1 LVSKKSPLTRL
12 VPFEHKIRGQAAP
25 EGAQTLQEVVAAGF
39 SSERKLP
46 RPLDADFHLVA
57 RTQSE
62 RFRDNGGNTYGEAV
76 APFGDLHGSAPW
88 IYSIGIVYPSPN
100 PVNVA
105 ARASRLTPAWRRAP
119 NRPANGRQERRGNM
133 NLSAAA
139 PVTAGAISARIDR
152 LPATRT
158 MWTMI
163 ALLGFGMF
171 FELYDLLFTAYVAPS
186 LVKSGVLT
194 AKTAGLFGTT
204 GVASFIAALFTGL
217 FIGTILC
224 GFLADRYG
232 RRAIFTWSL
241 IWYSA
246 ANIMV
251 SVQTDAFGLNLW
263 RLVSGIGLGVEMV
276 TIGAYLSELAPKG
289 FRGRAF
295 AVNQAIGFTCVPI
308 ISFLAWLLVPTAP
321 FGVEGWRWVVLIGAL
336 AAPIVVFLR
345 RGLPESPRWLA
356 KHGRLAEADRVLS
369 AIEAKVAAEYGR
381 PLPPPG
387 PGEPVAPASRFLDLW
402 LPGIRG
408 RVILMSI
415 FNIFQTVGFYG
426 FSNWVPSL
434 LVKQGITVSTS
445 LGYTT
450 VIALAA
456 PVGPLIGFFLGD
468 RFERKWIIVA
478 AAFVILVAG
487 LVFGQAS
494 TAALII
500 AMGVM
505 LTLGNNIMSYSFHAY
520 QQELFPTGIRARAAG
535 FVYSWSRLSVI
546 FSSFVIAF
554 VLDAFGAPGVF
565 VFIAAAMAVV
575 MATIG
580 IFGPRTTNLALEEIA
595 R

>member
-1 LVSKKSPLTRL
+1 MNDSGGGARL
-12 VPFEHKIRGQAAP
+12 
-25 EGAQTLQEVVAAGF
+25 
-39 SSERKLP
+39 S
-46 RPLDADFHLVA
+46 
-57 RTQSE
+57 
-62 RFRDNGGNTYGEAV
+62 
-76 APFGDLHGSAPW
+76 
-88 IYSIGIVYPSPN
+88 
-100 PVNVA
+100 
-105 ARASRLTPAWRRAP
+105 
-119 NRPANGRQERRGNM
+119 
-133 NLSAAA
+133 
-139 PVTAGAISARIDR
+139 AGAISARIDR

-158 MWTMI
+158 IWTYI

-194 AKTAGLFGTT
+194 ARTAGLFGTT

-241 IWYSA
+241 LWYSA

-251 SVQTDAFGLNLW
+251 ALQTDAFGLNLW
-263 RLVSGIGLGVEMV
+263 RLVSGIGLGVEIV

-289 FRGRAF
+289 MRGRAF
-295 AVNQAIGFTCVPI
+295 AVNQAIGFVCVPVA
-308 ISFLAWLLVPTAP
+308 SFLAYVLVPAAP
-321 FGVEGWRWVVLIGAL
+321 FGIEGWRWVVLIGAL
-336 AAPIVVFLR
+336 AAPVVVFLR

-356 KHGRLAEADRVLS
+356 KHGRLDEADRVLS
-369 AIEAKVAAEYGR
+369 SIEAKVEAEYGK

-387 PGEPVAPASRFLDLW
+387 PEEPISPASGFMDLW
-402 LPGIRG
+402 IPGVRG
-408 RVILMSI
+408 RVILMSV
-415 FNIFQTVGFYG
+415 FNIFQTIGFYG

-434 LVKQGITVSTS
+434 LVKQGITISTS

-450 VIALAA
+450 LIALAA

-478 AAFVILVAG
+478 AAGLILVCG
-487 LVFGQAS
+487 LVFGQ
-494 TAALII
+494 TREAALII
-500 AMGVM
+500 AMGVA

-546 FSSFVIAF
+546 FSSFIIAF
-554 VLDAFGAPGVF
+554 ILDEFGAFGVF
-565 VFIAAAMAVV
+565 VFIAAAMAIV

-580 IFGPRTTNLALEEIA
+580 IFGPRTTNLALERIA
-595 R
+595 H

>member
-1 LVSKKSPLTRL
+1 MNDTAGAPL
-12 VPFEHKIRGQAAP
+12 
-25 EGAQTLQEVVAAGF
+25 
-39 SSERKLP
+39 S
-46 RPLDADFHLVA
+46 
-57 RTQSE
+57 
-62 RFRDNGGNTYGEAV
+62 
-76 APFGDLHGSAPW
+76 
-88 IYSIGIVYPSPN
+88 
-100 PVNVA
+100 
-105 ARASRLTPAWRRAP
+105 
-119 NRPANGRQERRGNM
+119 
-133 NLSAAA
+133 
-139 PVTAGAISARIDR
+139 AGAISARIDR

-158 MWTMI
+158 IWTYV

-194 AKTAGLFGTT
+194 AQTRGLFGAT

-241 IWYSA
+241 LWYSA

-251 SVQTDAFGLNLW
+251 ALQTDAFGLNLW
-263 RLVSGIGLGVEMV
+263 RLVSGIGLGVEIV

-289 FRGRAF
+289 MRGRAF
-295 AVNQAIGFTCVPI
+295 AVNQAIGFVCVPVA
-308 ISFLAWLLVPTAP
+308 SFLAFALVPATP
-321 FGVEGWRWVVLIGAL
+321 LGIEGWRWVVLIGAL
-336 AAPIVVFLR
+336 AAPVVVFLR

-356 KHGRLAEADRVLS
+356 KVGRLAEADRALS
-369 AIEAKVAAEYGR
+369 AIEAQVEAEYGK

-387 PGEPVAPASRFLDLW
+387 AEEEISHASSFLDLW
-402 LPGIRG
+402 IPGVRG
-408 RVILMSI
+408 RVILMSV
-415 FNIFQTVGFYG
+415 FNIFQTIGFYG

-434 LVKQGITVSTS
+434 LVKQGITISTS

-478 AAFVILVAG
+478 AAGLILVCG
-487 LVFGQAS
+487 LVFGQ
-494 TAALII
+494 TREAALII
-500 AMGVM
+500 AMGVG

-546 FSSFVIAF
+546 FSSFIIAF
-554 VLDAFGAPGVF
+554 ILGTFGAFGVF
-565 VFIAAAMAVV
+565 VFIAAAMAIV

-580 IFGPRTTNLALEEIA
+580 LFGPRTTNLALEKIA
-595 R
+595 H